1 MTETKQ
7 EKPEFGLLYHEHV
20 TPAHCSSDEYIANYE
35 KRWKTDARRNIIRLA
50 EELLDGIDSIDE
62 KFFDRA
68 CCIRTTNMVFCK
80 DKVKEKLVLFCKIF
94 TPTEIL
100 VIGRVD
106 KDEPLFTKKSK
117 VYNKH
122 LELDEVTFDFLADW
136 NADKEVVDLYNWV
149 ITALGVVE
157 LLNSIGKKGNS

>member
-7 EKPEFGLLYHEHV
+7 EKPEFRLLYNEHV
-20 TPAHCSSDEYIANYE
+20 APAYCSSDEYIASYE
-35 KRWKTDARRNIIRLA
+35 KRWETDARRNIIRLA
-50 EELLDGIDSIDE
+50 EELLNGIDSIDE
-62 KFFDRA
+62 KFFDRG
-68 CCIRTTNMVFCK
+68 CYIRTTNMVFCK

-117 VYNKH
+117 VYDGY
-122 LELDEVTFDFLADW
+122 LELDKEDLDHLTDFEVLC
-136 NADKEVVDLYNWV
+136 LYNWV
-149 ITALGVVE
+149 ITALGVAE
-157 LLNSIGKKGNS
+157 LLNSIDKKGNS

>member
-7 EKPEFGLLYHEHV
+7 KKPEFRLLYNEHV
-20 TPAHCSSDEYIANYE
+20 TPAYCSSDEYIASYE
-35 KRWKTDARRNIIRLA
+35 KRWETDARRNIIRLT
-50 EELLDGIDSIDE
+50 EELLNGIDSIDE
-62 KFFDRA
+62 KIFGRER
-68 CCIRTTNMVFCK
+68 CIRTTNMVFCK

-117 VYNKH
+117 VYDGY
-122 LELDEVTFDFLADW
+122 LELDKEDLDRLTDFEVLC
-136 NADKEVVDLYNWV
+136 LYNWV
-149 ITALGVVE
+149 ITALGVAE
-157 LLNSIGKKGNS
+157 LLNSIDKKGNS